1 MADISELM
9 RACCDKSSSE
19 YKQGWQ
25 DAVCFIN
32 DFHKITER
40 ASGETMDFV
49 FEVNI
54 DEDEFVKKL
63 TQQMEGKL

>member
-1 MADISELM
+1 MSDISSLIHSYSQE
-9 RACCDKSSSE
+9 CSDE

-32 DFHKITER
+32 DRHKITDR
-40 ASGETMDFV
+40 VSGETMDFV

-54 DEDEFVKKL
+54 NEDELAQKL
-63 TQQMEGKL
+63 MDSLGR